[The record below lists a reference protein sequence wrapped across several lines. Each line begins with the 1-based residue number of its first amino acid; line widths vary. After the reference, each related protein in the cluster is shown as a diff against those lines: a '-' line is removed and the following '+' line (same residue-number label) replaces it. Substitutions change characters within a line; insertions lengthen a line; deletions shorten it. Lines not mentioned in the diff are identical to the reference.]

1 MDKVFSSLNLGL
13 FIPAAIALIL
23 TPGPVVLYIITRSV
37 DQGRKAGLV
46 SVLGLELGNMCHV
59 IAAAFGLSAL
69 LLSSSLAF
77 ELVKYLGAAYLIYL
91 GIRAL
96 RTPISLAEQEV
107 KRDSLLR
114 IFLQGIV
121 VAVLN
126 PKTALFF
133 FAFLPQFVDSSSP
146 HVTLQIVLLGLIMVT
161 IAIIS
166 DTMYAL
172 LAGSA
177 GRWLRGN
184 LRWLRFQR
192 YLSGTVYIG
201 LGITTALAGG
211 NKK

>member
-1 MDKVFSSLNLGL
+1 MDNAFSSLNLGL

-46 SVLGLELGNMCHV
+46 SVLGLELGNMVHV
-59 IAAAFGLSAL
+59 MAAALGLSAL

-91 GIRAL
+91 GIRTL
-96 RTPISLAEQEV
+96 RTPIRLAEQEV

-133 FAFLPQFVDSSSP
+133 FAFLPQFVDGASP
-146 HVTLQIVLLGLIMVT
+146 HVTLQIVLLGMIMVT

-172 LAGSA
+172 LAGTA
-177 GRWLRGN
+177 GRWLRGS